1 MYGYMGWTGARWYCK
16 PAAEAVTAWG
26 RETIRKAIAIAKEL
40 GLEVIY
46 GDTDSLFIKYDEE
59 KVKKFIERVEHEL
72 GFDIK
77 VDKIYKRVFFTEA
90 KKRYCGLLID
100 GRIDIVGFEA
110 IRGDW
115 ADIAK
120 EVQEKVIEIIL
131 KERSVDKAVEYVRNV
146 IAELRKGKIPIDKLI
161 IWKTL
166 TKRLEDY
173 AVDAPHV
180 AAAKRLIEAG
190 GRVTVGEKI
199 GYVIVKG
206 SGKLSDRA
214 VPYFMAKPNSIDVEY
229 YIDRQIIPATL
240 RILEYFGIS
249 ERILKTVAV
258 GMQKTLFDFFKR

>member
-1 MYGYMGWTGARWYCK
+1 
-16 PAAEAVTAWG
+16 
-26 RETIRKAIAIAKEL
+26 

-46 GDTDSLFIKYDEE
+46 GDTDSLFIKYDE
-59 KVKKFIERVEHEL
+59 VKIRKFIERVEKEL
-72 GFDIK
+72 GFEIK

-90 KKRYCGLLID
+90 KKRYCGLLTD

-120 EVQEKVIEIIL
+120 EVQEKVIEIVL
-131 KERSVDKAVEYVRNV
+131 KEGSVSKAVDYVRN
-146 IAELRKGKIPIDKLI
+146 IISMLKQGKIPIDKLI

-166 TKRLEDY
+166 TKRLEEY

-180 AAAKRLIEAG
+180 VAAKRLIEAG

-206 SGKLSDRA
+206 SGKLSERA
-214 VPYFMAKPNSIDVEY
+214 MPYFMVKPNSIDVDY
-229 YIDRQIIPATL
+229 YINRQIIPAAL
-240 RILEYFGIS
+240 RILEYFGVT
-249 ERILKTVAV
+249 ERTLKTVAT
-258 GMQKTLFDFFKR
+258 GIQRTLFDFFKR